1 MRVGYISGEYIRRS
15 AAQPKRRKLNRE
27 RFGQVMAT
35 VFIVAVWVYIVARI
49 V

>member
-15 AAQPKRRKLNRE
+15 AAQKRRKLNWE

-35 VFIVAVWVYIVARI
+35 VFIVAVWVYILARI